1 MAQLDKIV
9 APLQDYP
16 LSAED
21 NTKINAAFK
30 AIAAGEQDQGAR
42 SAGPISDPLA
52 RTLIEW
58 ERLRRGNG
66 TAADYLKFLSQNPDW
81 PSRDQ
86 LQRRME
92 ETLFEEGGDTDV
104 IATYFTGREA
114 RSPRRHGRARLGSPR
129 ARRKGQGEG
138 ARGEDL
144 AREGSA
150 GQPREG
156 LSRPLR
162 RNARASKT
170 TSGASTACSART

>member
-1 MAQLDKIV
+1 M

-16 LSAED
+16 LSADD

-30 AIAAGEQDQGAR
+30 AIAAGDQAKAR
-42 SAGPISDPLA
+42 DLQASISDPLA

-58 ERLRRGNG
+58 EGLRRGNG

-104 IATYFTGREA
+104 IADLLHRPRGTQ
-114 RSPRRHGRARLGSPR
+114 PRRHGRARLGSPG

-138 ARGEDL
+138 AGGEDL

-150 GQPREG
+150 RQA
-156 LSRPLR
+156 SR
-162 RNARASKT
+162 RAS
-170 TSGASTACSART
+170 SPASAGC